1 MMQHLGLAYRT
12 GSLSTGL
19 TFGLGLGL
27 GLGLAALALLPASG
41 CLIPLPLEQQ
51 NSVDGGQLLV
61 VTGAMPKFGSQV
73 ALMNTM
79 PFSYQ
84 IDVISDSASLAGRL
98 YLQVNGSCCDLK
110 LDDSNVT
117 RFKSQAQVT
126 PLAQGN
132 NLYTVE
138 FNNPV
143 VPCSE
148 GLPAGSTVYVVPVL
162 ASGGFSPG
170 PNPNAGIYPD
180 GLGVVDRSHYWTV
193 KCP

>member
-1 MMQHLGLAYRT
+1 MQYLGLAYRP
-12 GSLSTGL
+12 GSP
-19 TFGLGLGL
+19 GLGLLL
-27 GLGLAALALLPASG
+27 GALTLLPATG

-73 ALMNTM
+73 ALMNTTA
-79 PFSYQ
+79 FSYQ
-84 IDVISDSASLAGRL
+84 IDVVSDSPSLAGRL

-110 LDDSNVT
+110 IGDSNVT
-117 RFKSQAQVT
+117 RFRAQAQVT
-126 PLAQGN
+126 PLAQGS

-138 FNNPV
+138 FNNPVV

-162 ASGGFSPG
+162 ASGGFSPSSD
-170 PNPNAGIYPD
+170 PISPEGI
-180 GLGVVDRSHYWTV
+180 GVVDRSHYWTV